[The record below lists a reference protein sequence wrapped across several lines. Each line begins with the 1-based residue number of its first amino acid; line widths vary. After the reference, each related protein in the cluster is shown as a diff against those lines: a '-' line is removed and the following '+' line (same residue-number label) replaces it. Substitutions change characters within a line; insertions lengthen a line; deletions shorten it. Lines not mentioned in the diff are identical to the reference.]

1 MKNNI
6 EIDSRGFNSMIRHLK
21 GYGQSTRPVV
31 RAITSEVLG
40 LAAKKTRTTTF
51 TQVKESVNKNF
62 RKPFEVPGKGFIGI
76 TKAGKVWV
84 NLVSWGSKSKWA
96 EISNTGKLKNVPK
109 SVKRIGGSR
118 ADINLMIK
126 AAKEFK
132 KRELKYKKSVVGL
145 SKASWYR
152 LIKMLKLKMPS
163 RAPAKYTTLKIPK
176 KAQRALKAFERLRG
190 RDNYSIVIGNAVQ
203 ACLNKNSNGIRAFSL
218 AINGKVKEFKRAIK
232 KSGNTYSKDFARR
245 HGFTVK

>member
-1 MKNNI
+1 MKNKI
-6 EIDSRGFNSMIRHLK
+6 ELDTRGFNGMIRHLK

-31 RAITSEVLG
+31 RAITSEVLA
-40 LAAKKTRTTTF
+40 LAAKKTRATTLA
-51 TQVKESVNKNF
+51 QVKESLDKNF

-96 EISNTGKLKNVPK
+96 EISSNGKLKNVPTG
-109 SVKRIGGSR
+109 VKRIKGSR
-118 ADINLMIK
+118 DEINSMIK
-126 AAKEFK
+126 FAKDFK

-152 LIKMLKLKMPS
+152 LIKMLKLRMPAN
-163 RAPAKYTTLKIPK
+163 APSKYTTLKIPRE
-176 KAQRALKAFERLRG
+176 AERALKAFERLRG
-190 RDNYSIVIGNAVQ
+190 HDNYSIIIRNSVQ
-203 ACLNKNSNGIRAFSL
+203 ACLNNKANGIRAFS
-218 AINGKVKEFKRAIK
+218 AAMNGKVKQFKTAIK
-232 KSGNTYSKDFARR
+232 KDGNTYAKDFAAR